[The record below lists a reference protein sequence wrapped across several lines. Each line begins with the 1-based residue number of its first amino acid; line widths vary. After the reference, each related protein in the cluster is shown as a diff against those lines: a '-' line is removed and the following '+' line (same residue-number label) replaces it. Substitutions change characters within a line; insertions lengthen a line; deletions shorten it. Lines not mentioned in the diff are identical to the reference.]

1 MKDIKTKN
9 AKITK
14 RTRKKCHCMARYR
27 QNNKIHSLFDKVF
40 WRSILPHA
48 YKCDCYKF
56 FRDGAIKVG
65 PMLGGFLFYFTI
77 DSSKFSCCIHT
88 ILSRIMH
95 RVEHKVTI
103 IFQNK
108 NRHSAKPRFQV
119 NNIQSGYHNN
129 LFFIIWNFYK
139 NLLYSIQPAIS
150 LARFRRITHSYAVWF
165 SKKTCFYETS
175 NIVYLRTKQN

>member
-14 RTRKKCHCMARYR
+14 RIRKKCHCMAGYR
-27 QNNKIHSLFDKVF
+27 QNNKIQSLFDKVF

-77 DSSKFSCCIHT
+77 DSSNFPCYIHT
-88 ILSRIMH
+88 TMSGMMH
-95 RVEHKVTI
+95 CAEHKALI
-103 IFQNK
+103 IFQIG
-108 NRHSAKPRFQV
+108 AAV
-119 NNIQSGYHNN
+119 EQS
-129 LFFIIWNFYK
+129 LVFK
-139 NLLYSIQPAIS
+139 LLLYK
-150 LARFRRITHSYAVWF
+150 LATTITYF
-165 SKKTCFYETS
+165 
-175 NIVYLRTKQN
+175 L